1 MKKLLEEDSR
11 SVEFRALRILQPIG
25 EFYLGVIPY
34 NILRDITYFDIRRI
48 FGEREFETYLG
59 IQRPLKNKRIVEL
72 NEYVQTIDACF
83 PTAVILSVPGVCA
96 EFNESEA
103 IMTLSNHLS
112 GVGDDGPVL
121 YANIA
126 KVIDGQHRIEGLKG
140 YTGPPFE
147 INVSIFVDADVA
159 EEAYIFSTVNLAQT
173 RVDKSLVYDLYDL
186 ARYRSPQKLCHNIA
200 VALDRN
206 DGSPFKEK
214 IKRLGRATPGR
225 EKETLTQAT
234 FIQSLIKYMSKDTN
248 SQIRD
253 RDLYK
258 RGRVPDR
265 ASPGEAKRLI
275 FRNMMI
281 DVKDVDITN
290 VIWNYFDAIAS
301 KWPVPWNAE
310 IGSRMMLNRTNGFR
324 AFMKFLRPAYLELK
338 KPGGVPSPEEF
349 SRVIDRV
356 KLSDSDLTTDN
367 FVPGSSGESS
377 LFRTLLEQAGLAD

>member
-1 MKKLLEEDSR
+1 MKKLLVEDSR

-112 GVGDDGPVL
+112 GVGDYGPVL

-225 EKETLTQAT
+225 EK
-234 FIQSLIKYMSKDTN
+234 
-248 SQIRD
+248 RD
-253 RDLYK
+253 AD
-258 RGRVPDR
+258 
-265 ASPGEAKRLI
+265 ASYVHSI
-275 FRNMMI
+275 
-281 DVKDVDITN
+281 VDQ
-290 VIWNYFDAIAS
+290 VH
-301 KWPVPWNAE
+301 VQ
-310 IGSRMMLNRTNGFR
+310 G
-324 AFMKFLRPAYLELK
+324 
-338 KPGGVPSPEEF
+338 
-349 SRVIDRV
+349 
-356 KLSDSDLTTDN
+356 
-367 FVPGSSGESS
+367 
-377 LFRTLLEQAGLAD
+377 